1 MTKGECIQVVSA
13 CSAED
18 LGDTLLE
25 LAITMKLE
33 EGYSKEDVID
43 MVGIVL
49 EDSGGLED
57 TG

>member
-13 CSAED
+13 CGSDD
-18 LGDTLLE
+18 LSDTLLE

-33 EGYSKEDVID
+33 EGFSKEDVVD

-49 EDSGGLED
+49 EESGGLED